1 MQSPASLAAGQ
12 WPCYTPGPL
21 KTSDTFALAWFAAF
35 SALAFLAFGFDKWRA
50 SQAVRRVP
58 ESFLVLL
65 GGLGF
70 LHMKAHVAAIASLVV
85 AIVVAVFIFGMPA
98 GMALKTAFFGGL
110 FGLRG
115 FAAVLSQVHS
125 ERTTVPFGKTNG
137 FW

>member
-65 GGLGF
+65 GALG
-70 LHMKAHVAAIASLVV
+70 
-85 AIVVAVFIFGMPA
+85 GWP
-98 GMALKTAFFGGL
+98 GGL
-110 FGLRG
+110 LGMKVFRHKTSKRSFQFKYALALVPC
-115 FAAVLSQVHS
+115 AALVWAWWQW
-125 ERTTVPFGKTNG
+125 R
-137 FW
+137 